1 MLCANPLAVRAP
13 KADRLVTTAGNK
25 QRRFIESL
33 IAHSGPVSLSAYMQ
47 LCLTHPDHGYY
58 TSGNPIGRAGDF
70 ITAPEISQMFGE
82 MIGIWAATT
91 WQGVGSPKAIDL
103 VEFGP
108 GRGTLMADAWRVL
121 GKVPGLAASA
131 NLHLVE
137 ASPTLREQQAKRLA
151 HAHPDWI
158 RDLADLPGSGP
169 PILMIGNEFLDA
181 LPIKQFQKADGAW
194 HEREIGLVDGQFAF
208 GLSPTPMPEA
218 SLPPAIADAPDG
230 SIWEV
235 NFAARQLIADVA
247 DLLKA
252 RGGAA
257 LFIDYGYADTQ
268 TGDTFQAV
276 AGHRFADPFADPGH
290 ADLTAHVDFGALGE
304 IAREHGVNC
313 SLTTQ
318 AQFLADHG
326 IGQRAHDLASKNPDE
341 ADTIHAA
348 FTRLTASDQMGELFK
363 VMTLSA

>member
-1 MLCANPLAVRAP
+1 M
-13 KADRLVTTAGNK
+13 TTANNK
-25 QRRFIESL
+25 QRRFIEGM
-33 IAHSGPVSLSAYMQ
+33 IAQSGPISLSAYMR
-47 LCLTHPDHGYY
+47 LCLLRPDHGYY
-58 TSGNPIGRAGDF
+58 TTGNPIGQDGDF

-82 MIGIWAATT
+82 MIGVWAATR
-91 WQGVGSPKAIDL
+91 WQGLGSPNPVDI

-121 GKVPGLAASA
+121 GKVPGLADAA
-131 NLHLVE
+131 NLHLLE
-137 ASPTLREQQAKRLA
+137 ASLTLRAQQADRLA
-151 HAHPDWI
+151 HANPEWI
-158 RDLADLPGSGP
+158 RDLGELPDSGP
-169 PILMIGNEFLDA
+169 PVLMIGNEFLDA
-181 LPIKQFQKADGAW
+181 LPITQYQKADGAW

-218 SLPPAIADAPDG
+218 NLPPAIADAPEG
-230 SIWEV
+230 AIWEV
-235 NFAARQLIADVA
+235 NFGARQLIAEVA

-304 IAREHGVNC
+304 IARERGLNY

-326 IGQRAHDLASKNPDE
+326 IGQRAHDLASKNPEE
-341 ADTIHAA
+341 ADTTKTA